1 MQVYF
6 FVKALDSRGPW
17 AKERVINV
25 LCSGCRRTVWPLTKR
40 WQPLCELPPYYIYK

>member
-1 MQVYF
+1 MQVYFF

-25 LCSGCRRTVWPLTKR
+25 LCSGCRIWLLTKKVATLVR
-40 WQPLCELPPYYIYK
+40 VATLLYIYK

>member
-17 AKERVINV
+17 AKECVINV
-25 LCSGCRRTVWPLTKR
+25 LCSGCRRTVWLLTKKVATLVR
-40 WQPLCELPPYYIYK
+40 VATLLYI